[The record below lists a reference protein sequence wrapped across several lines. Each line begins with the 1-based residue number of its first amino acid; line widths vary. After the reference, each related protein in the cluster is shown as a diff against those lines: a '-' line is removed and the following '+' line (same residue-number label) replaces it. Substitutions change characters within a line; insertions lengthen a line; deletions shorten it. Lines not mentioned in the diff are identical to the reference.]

1 MSENSNRVGDGA
13 SAEKKAGFTDI
24 CRRLWGGVSRAF
36 RAVAGFYQIKAAEAC
51 YILSTFVIML
61 AINYL
66 LIAMNGFSLSYAKRW
81 PEVSCV
87 GGVFWLLLFLLS
99 FHFALRRNRWVLWL
113 MTTLQFFVLFA
124 LFAIYLTTGTFFCES
139 VLYLV
144 YDTTW
149 DETKGFFSAYVN
161 FKSIALLMLLL
172 VSYFSVLY
180 FAMRRYKSPKKYC
193 RGDLMALATIAVLLL
208 WPFTVALRSGEKN
221 FFKTLFSSH
230 PVNYIC
236 GQIGYFNRNMKEFIS
251 EMRDRTPPDNVKLN
265 DGFKGD
271 GPVGVFVIG
280 ESAIRSHHSV
290 YGYHRD
296 TTPNLTAR
304 KDSIILFDDAVCV
317 LPVTITALKYW
328 LTDMTLADRHVK
340 WTLFDVLK
348 KAGYKVDIATN
359 QNKSGWADSPI
370 QMIFKTADSV
380 TYIHEE
386 NYSDLEEDKDACI
399 YDEALIVPFDAW
411 ISKTPSVS
419 APQMMV
425 LHLFGSHEPYAS
437 RYPKDFAQHFLS
449 DAAFT
454 RRVNEYDS
462 SVLYTDMVLGKLLER
477 LEKIDRPA
485 FLVYISDHGSVCESP
500 DLRNPQSRD
509 NSAYEVPFLI
519 WTNSRYREAVPDIV
533 QRMQKRRSVPL
544 QADRAHYGLLEMM
557 GVTFSDD
564 VETENFLS
572 DRFEIKP
579 RFTNEG
585 SAPYVKDAE

>member
-1 MSENSNRVGDGA
+1 M
-13 SAEKKAGFTDI
+13 T
-24 CRRLWGGVSRAF
+24 
-36 RAVAGFYQIKAAEAC
+36 GFYEINLFETC
-51 YILSTFVIML
+51 YILSTFFIML
-61 AINYL
+61 AINYF
-66 LIAMNGFSLSYAKRW
+66 LIAMNGFSLSYAKQW
-81 PEVSCV
+81 PGISCV
-87 GGVFWLLLFLLS
+87 GSVFWFLLFLLS
-99 FHFALRRNRWVLWL
+99 FHFICRRNRWVLWL
-113 MTTLQFFVLFA
+113 MTTAQFLVLFI
-124 LFAIYLTTGTFFCES
+124 LFAVYLTTGTFFCES
-139 VLYLV
+139 VLFLV

-161 FKSIALLMLLL
+161 FKSLVLLALVLL
-172 VSYFSVLY
+172 SFFSAMY
-180 FAMRRYKSPKKYC
+180 FAMRKHKSPGKYC
-193 RGDLMALATIAVLLL
+193 RGDLRALITIAVLLL
-208 WPFTVALRSGEKN
+208 FPFVSSFRNGERN

-230 PVNYIC
+230 PVHYIC
-236 GQIGYFNRNMKEFIS
+236 NQIGYFNRNMKEFIS
-251 EMRDRTPPDNVKLN
+251 EMRDRTPLDRVRLN
-265 DGFKGD
+265 EGFEGE
-271 GPVGVFVIG
+271 GPVGVFVVG
-280 ESAIRSHHSV
+280 ESAIRSHHSI
-290 YGYHRD
+290 YGYHRN
-296 TTPNLTAR
+296 TTPNLMAR
-304 KDSIILFDDAVCV
+304 KDSIILFDDAICV

-386 NYSDLEEDKDACI
+386 NYSDLEEDKDARI
-399 YDEALIVPFDAW
+399 YDEALIAPFDAW
-411 ISKTPSVS
+411 INKTGSVS
-419 APQMMV
+419 TPQMMV

-437 RYPKDFAQHFLS
+437 RYPKEFAEHFLS

-454 RRVNEYDS
+454 QRVNEYDS
-462 SVLYTDMVLGKLLER
+462 SILYTDMVLGKLLER

-509 NSAYEVPFLI
+509 NSAYEVPFFI
-519 WTNSRYREAVPDIV
+519 WTNSRYREAMPDTV
-533 QRMQKRRSVPL
+533 LRMQKRRSVPL
-544 QADRAHYGLLEMM
+544 QADRAHFGLLEMM
-557 GVTFSDD
+557 GVSFSDD

-579 RFTNEG
+579 RFIDEG

>member
-1 MSENSNRVGDGA
+1 MSENSNRVGD
-13 SAEKKAGFTDI
+13 SVPAEKKSGFTGI
-24 CRRLWGGVSRAF
+24 CKRLWGGVSRAF
-36 RAVAGFYQIKAAEAC
+36 RAVVGFYQIKATEAC

-61 AINYL
+61 AINYF
-66 LIAMNGFSLSYAKRW
+66 LIAMNGFSLSYAKQW
-81 PEVSCV
+81 PGISCV
-87 GGVFWLLLFLLS
+87 GSVFWFLLFLLS
-99 FHFALRRNRWVLWL
+99 FHFICRRNRWVLWL
-113 MTTLQFFVLFA
+113 MTTAQFLVLFI
-124 LFAIYLTTGTFFCES
+124 LFAVYLTTGTFFCES
-139 VLYLV
+139 VLFLV

-161 FKSIALLMLLL
+161 FKSLVLL
-172 VSYFSVLY
+172 VLVLVSFFSAMY
-180 FAMRRYKSPKKYC
+180 FAMRKHKSPGKYC
-193 RGDLMALATIAVLLL
+193 RGDLRALITIAVLLL
-208 WPFTVALRSGEKN
+208 FPFVSSFRNGERN

-230 PVNYIC
+230 PVHYIC
-236 GQIGYFNRNMKEFIS
+236 NQIGYFNRNMKEFIS
-251 EMRDRTPPDNVKLN
+251 EMRDRTPPDDVRLN

-296 TTPNLTAR
+296 TTPNLTVR
-304 KDSIILFDDAVCV
+304 KDSIILFDDVICV

-370 QMIFKTADSV
+370 QMIFKAADSV

-386 NYSDLEEDKDACI
+386 NYSDLEEDKDARI
-399 YDEALIVPFDAW
+399 YDEALIAPFDAW
-411 ISKTPSVS
+411 INKTGSVS
-419 APQMMV
+419 TPQMMV

-437 RYPKDFAQHFLS
+437 RYPKEFAEHFLS

-454 RRVNEYDS
+454 QRVSEYDS
-462 SVLYTDMVLGKLLER
+462 SILYTDMVLGKLLER

-509 NSAYEVPFLI
+509 NSAYEVPFFI
-519 WTNSRYREAVPDIV
+519 WTNSRYREAMPDTV
-533 QRMQKRRSVPL
+533 LRMQKRRSVPL
-544 QADRAHYGLLEMM
+544 QADRAHFGLLEMM
-557 GVTFSDD
+557 GVSFSDD

-579 RFTNEG
+579 RFIDEG
-585 SAPYVKDAE
+585 SAPYVKDVE

>member
-1 MSENSNRVGDGA
+1 MSENQKRDCDSV
-13 SAEKKAGFTDI
+13 SAEKKGCFASL
-24 CRRLWGGVSRAF
+24 CRGVWCNIF
-36 RAVAGFYQIKAAEAC
+36 RVFRGMTGFYEINLFETC
-51 YILSTFVIML
+51 YILSTFFIML
-61 AINYL
+61 AINYF
-66 LIAMNGFSLSYAKRW
+66 LIAMNGFSLSYAKQW
-81 PEVSCV
+81 PGISCV
-87 GGVFWLLLFLLS
+87 GSVFWFLLFLLS
-99 FHFALRRNRWVLWL
+99 FHFICRRNRWVLWL
-113 MTTLQFFVLFA
+113 MTTAQFLVLFI
-124 LFAIYLTTGTFFCES
+124 LFAVYLTTGTFFCES
-139 VLYLV
+139 VLFLV

-161 FKSIALLMLLL
+161 FKSLVLL
-172 VSYFSVLY
+172 VLVLVSFFSAMY
-180 FAMRRYKSPKKYC
+180 FAMRKHKSPGKYC
-193 RGDLMALATIAVLLL
+193 RGDLRALITIAVLLL
-208 WPFTVALRSGEKN
+208 FPFVSSFRNGERN

-230 PVNYIC
+230 PVHYIC
-236 GQIGYFNRNMKEFIS
+236 NQIGYFNRNMKEFIS
-251 EMRDRTPPDNVKLN
+251 EMRDRTPLDRVRLN
-265 DGFKGD
+265 EGFEGE
-271 GPVGVFVIG
+271 GPVGVFVVG
-280 ESAIRSHHSV
+280 ESAIRSHHSI
-290 YGYHRD
+290 YGYHRN
-296 TTPNLTAR
+296 TTPNLMAR
-304 KDSIILFDDAVCV
+304 KDSIILFDDAICV

-386 NYSDLEEDKDACI
+386 NYSDLEEDKDARI
-399 YDEALIVPFDAW
+399 YDEALIAPFDAW
-411 ISKTPSVS
+411 INKTGSVS
-419 APQMMV
+419 TPQMMV

-437 RYPKDFAQHFLS
+437 RYPKDFAEHFLS

-454 RRVNEYDS
+454 QRVNEYDS
-462 SVLYTDMVLGKLLER
+462 SILYTDMVLGKLLER

-509 NSAYEVPFLI
+509 NSAYEVPFFI
-519 WTNSRYREAVPDIV
+519 WTNSRYREAMPDTV
-533 QRMQKRRSVPL
+533 LRMQKRRGVPL
-544 QADRAHYGLLEMM
+544 QADRAHFGLLEMM
-557 GVTFSDD
+557 GVSFSDD

-579 RFTNEG
+579 RFIDEG